1 MLHCSYKRNVKKNRR
16 DQLISNPH
24 IQEWQRDRK
33 WWRERERE
41 RERDRERVK
50 GKLSI
55 PKKVIE
61 RERVKRKLSIPLIRE
76 GKSLIRHKNKW
87 DS

>member
-1 MLHCSYKRNVKKNRR
+1 MKEMSRKIEEISWYPTHTFKN
-16 DQLISNPH
+16 
-24 IQEWQRDRK
+24 DR
-33 WWRERERE
+33 ETESDGERE

>member
-1 MLHCSYKRNVKKNRR
+1 MSRKIEEISWYPTHTFKN
-16 DQLISNPH
+16 
-24 IQEWQRDRK
+24 DRETESDG
-33 WWRERERE
+33 ERE
-41 RERDRERVK
+41 RERVK